1 MLDIRVIELVEFS
14 AAVIIFADSGV
25 ARFTQL
31 ICDRRFC
38 HFGAAQG
45 HRRSGPGP
53 SCYHCESV
61 ATWQVPG
68 PVSVENCQSS
78 LAGHGS
84 ESRLWHVP
92 LVTVV

>member
-45 HRRSGPGP
+45 RHVITASPLQLGKFLGQ
-53 SCYHCESV
+53 SV
-61 ATWQVPG
+61 LRI
-68 PVSVENCQSS
+68 VSP
-78 LAGHGS
+78 H
-84 ESRLWHVP
+84 
-92 LVTVV
+92 